1 MSADMLR
8 TLQIVVVLLLLLL
21 LLFIII
27 IIISNIEPHVQTQVN
42 EVITDEMLSTSERR

>member
-8 TLQIVVVLLLLLL
+8 TLQIVVVLLLL
-21 LLFIII
+21 FIIII